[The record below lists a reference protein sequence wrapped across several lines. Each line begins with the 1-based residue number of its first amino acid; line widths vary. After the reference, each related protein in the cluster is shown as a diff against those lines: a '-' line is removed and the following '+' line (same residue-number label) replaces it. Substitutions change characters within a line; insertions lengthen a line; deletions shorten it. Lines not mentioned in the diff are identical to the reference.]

1 MFGTKKAG
9 AGINLVRVE
18 EKVKVSRR
26 RSSAWEKQWGD
37 PYDGPQFK
45 ESCTMVLECPVQ
57 PPQWPLQMKTIYIVE
72 IPEGNQSRIR
82 HVCDSQGAKLTR

>member
-26 RSSAWEKQWGD
+26 RSSAWEKQWG
-37 PYDGPQFK
+37 GP
-45 ESCTMVLECPVQ
+45 
-57 PPQWPLQMKTIYIVE
+57 I
-72 IPEGNQSRIR
+72 
-82 HVCDSQGAKLTR
+82 